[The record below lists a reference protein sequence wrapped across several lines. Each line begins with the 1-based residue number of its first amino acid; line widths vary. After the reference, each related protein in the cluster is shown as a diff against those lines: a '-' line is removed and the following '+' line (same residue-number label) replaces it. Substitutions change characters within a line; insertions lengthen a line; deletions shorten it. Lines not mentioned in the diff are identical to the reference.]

1 MLNKLFGSKLFNLM
15 DTKLSISLTLGK
27 SIFSIFQIYAFYIIG
42 IANNESSVAHIFG
55 YSSLLL
61 ILYLIQPSIQQTFI
75 KYIRLNY
82 KHYICNFSKLTLFF
96 SALLIIIIYI
106 FSLTLNSN
114 IAFGFSYIEKD
125 IINNYIKAMIFIT
138 PLYAM
143 SFLLEAESL
152 TMKRYNYLAKSL
164 IIRGLVS
171 LFLFISLYIITNLSI
186 FYLIIIAL
194 TLGEFSKIIFLLL
207 SLQFISRRISIFKSK
222 LIFPSQSLYI
232 YFSTCINLISIF
244 IIRDLLLKVSE
255 DKNFEL
261 YVFTEQLQV
270 YLYTVLFSGLIL
282 KFNTEIVTKK
292 LNSLYL
298 IKKYLSPQIIMT
310 IIFSLATMFFLFI
323 LGTLINYISQD
334 SSQVLIVINLFILFA
349 MLFPFRVIN
358 TILSRCIINND
369 NSNIITYTSFMSVL
383 YFLLF
388 NIYMHES
395 LSIYGIVLMIFL
407 AEFLIMSTY
416 LILIKKK

>member
-1 MLNKLFGSKLFNLM
+1 
-15 DTKLSISLTLGK
+15 
-27 SIFSIFQIYAFYIIG
+27 
-42 IANNESSVAHIFG
+42 
-55 YSSLLL
+55 
-61 ILYLIQPSIQQTFI
+61 
-75 KYIRLNY
+75 
-82 KHYICNFSKLTLFF
+82 
-96 SALLIIIIYI
+96 
-106 FSLTLNSN
+106 
-114 IAFGFSYIEKD
+114 
-125 IINNYIKAMIFIT
+125 MIFIT

-171 LFLFISLYIITNLSI
+171 LFLFISLDIITNLSI

>member
-171 LFLFISLYIITNLSI
+171 LFLFISLDIITNLSI
-186 FYLIIIAL
+186 FYLIMCSL
-194 TLGEFSKIIFLLL
+194 NLEFRLPC
-207 SLQFISRRISIFKSK
+207 SLV
-222 LIFPSQSLYI
+222 L
-232 YFSTCINLISIF
+232 
-244 IIRDLLLKVSE
+244 
-255 DKNFEL
+255 
-261 YVFTEQLQV
+261 V
-270 YLYTVLFSGLIL
+270 YY
-282 KFNTEIVTKK
+282 
-292 LNSLYL
+292 
-298 IKKYLSPQIIMT
+298 
-310 IIFSLATMFFLFI
+310 
-323 LGTLINYISQD
+323 
-334 SSQVLIVINLFILFA
+334 
-349 MLFPFRVIN
+349 
-358 TILSRCIINND
+358 
-369 NSNIITYTSFMSVL
+369 
-383 YFLLF
+383 
-388 NIYMHES
+388 
-395 LSIYGIVLMIFL
+395 
-407 AEFLIMSTY
+407 
-416 LILIKKK
+416 